1 MADPLRLQHF
11 ATKPRVVILSDIS
24 NEPDDAES
32 LVRYLLYANQFN
44 TEGIIACTS
53 TWMKTKTCPQD
64 MEKIINAYRGA
75 VDNLNAHAH
84 PDMQYPSADSLMS
97 LVRSGPPVYG
107 MAAVGDDIPL
117 SKGGELLLERITAD
131 SGGDQPL
138 WVLCWGGTNVLASVL
153 LHIRNNF
160 PSEVAASLRARI
172 RVYAIS
178 DQDDTGAW
186 IRNQF
191 PDVFYIASVHGWN
204 QYGLAAWTGI
214 SGDNYY
220 RFNRGGPDFSK
231 VTKEW
236 IREHIQIG
244 PLGGAYPD
252 YMFIPEGDTPTFLY
266 LIQNGLGVPEHPE
279 YGSWGGRYALSD
291 AGLALR
297 SRHYGDVVD
306 TVVGRDGEE
315 HTSNHATVWRWRD
328 AFQNDFAA
336 RMQWTLS
343 PDRAAANHHPVISI
357 GGDAGVTPITIAAEA
372 GSTIRIDASGTYDPD
387 CPGEPGATT
396 TTTPTLTYKWT
407 HYRDPTAT
415 QWWVTAEVAELR
427 VEPENPEASIV
438 SVTLPPPDKCAV
450 DLMTRQAQAEGQLL
464 HLVLAVTDDGGEAR
478 GLAGKGK
485 GKGMGLTSYRR
496 VLIQCLNKDLRGGSE
511 TVGEAAGEMQGFA

>member
-11 ATKPRVVILSDIS
+11 AAKPRVVILSDIS

-32 LVRYLLYANQFN
+32 LVRYLLYANQFT

-64 MEKIINAYRGA
+64 MEKIIAAYRGA

-84 PDMQYPSADSLMS
+84 PHMQYPSADSLMA

-107 MAAVGDDIPL
+107 MAAVGDDVPL
-117 SKGGELLLERITAD
+117 SKGGELLLERIAAETD
-131 SGGDQPL
+131 GDQPL

-153 LHIRNNF
+153 LHIRNSF
-160 PSEVAASLRARI
+160 SAAQAARLRSQL

-204 QYGLAAWTGI
+204 QYGLATWTGI

-220 RFNRGGPDFSK
+220 RFDQGGPDFSK
-231 VTKEW
+231 MTKAW
-236 IREHIQIG
+236 IRANIQIG
-244 PLGGAYPD
+244 PLGSAYPD

-266 LIQNGLGVPEHPE
+266 LVQNGLGDPEHPE
-279 YGSWGGRYALSD
+279 YGSWGGRYTPSD
-291 AGLALR
+291 VGSAAAPGDDTGPPKFL
-297 SRHYGDVVD
+297 SRHYGDAVD
-306 TVVGRDGEE
+306 TVVGSNGSTF
-315 HTSNHATVWRWRD
+315 TSNHATIWRWRD

-336 RMQWTLS
+336 RMQWTLGAN
-343 PDRAAANHHPVISI
+343 RARANHHPVISI
-357 GGDAGVTPITIAAEA
+357 GGDTGVRAVTIEVEA
-372 GSTIRIDASGTYDPD
+372 GSTIRIDASKTYDPD
-387 CPGEPGATT
+387 SGD
-396 TTTPTLTYKWT
+396 TLTYKWT

-415 QWWVTAEVAELR
+415 QWWVEAEVAEL
-427 VEPENPEASIV
+427 EIKTEDSQGSIV
-438 SVTLPPPDKCAV
+438 SVTLPPADKCAV
-450 DLMTRQAQAEGQLL
+450 DLMTRQARERGQLL
-464 HLVLAVTDDGGEAR
+464 HLVLEVTDDGSPR
-478 GLAGKGK
+478 
-485 GKGMGLTSYRR
+485 LTSYRR
-496 VLIQCLNKDLRGGSE
+496 VLIQVTNRALRGGSE
-511 TVGEAAGEMQGFA
+511 KVGEAAAEMQSFA